1 MPVYA
6 KRTGRAA
13 LQSPSKKRPEQ
24 GLLDCD
30 PDLNDDEAIA
40 TEVAQPPA
48 RHTLLYCRIFDLLL
62 ICEFL
67 AISTKPERLDIHNAT
82 LEGQQFN

>member
-1 MPVYA
+1 MPLYA
-6 KRTGRAA
+6 KCTGRAA

-24 GLLDCD
+24 SLLDCD

-67 AISTKPERLDIHNAT
+67 ATSTNPERLDIHNAT
-82 LEGQQFN
+82 LEEQQLN